1 MFQLACKDL
10 GMTNLDPK
18 VDHVVTGDTVEEVMK
33 KSMEHAKAHHGD
45 MLKSMSSPQQMADM
59 EKMMKSKITTKM

>member
-18 VDHVVTGDTVEEVMK
+18 VDHVITGNTAEEVMK
-33 KSMEHAKAHHGD
+33 KATEHAKVHHAAA
-45 MLKSMSSPQQMADM
+45 LKAMSSPEQMAQM
-59 EKMMKSKITTKM
+59 EKLMKSKITTKM

>member
-18 VDHVVTGDTVEEVMK
+18 VDHVITGNTVEEVMK
-33 KSMEHAKAHHGD
+33 KATEHAKAHHAET
-45 MLKSMSSPQQMADM
+45 LKTMSSPEQVAAM
-59 EKMMKSKITTKM
+59 EKMMKSKITTKV